1 MSIAFRLGICCLY
14 RPTAYRRVLIL
25 RQSRQLSYSRVSLT
39 HERKEIAVPSP
50 IPAKIQDL
58 ILGFRASRSVIA
70 ACDLGIFDV
79 LHDSDEPQTAEEVA
93 AKIIANSDATEQL
106 IDLLVALELLEKSR
120 NGELWLYSNTEM
132 ASQYLTKFSAH
143 SILPFV
149 TFTQTVAYPLLGNLE
164 TAVREGTDQWM
175 NTFGVSS
182 EELWDKIYRTDE
194 AKLAFL
200 AHMHNT
206 SVYSSHAVTKAFD
219 LSNFD
224 SCCDLGGGTGILAY
238 TLCQYYPN
246 MKITVYDI
254 QKVVD
259 CASHFKPSLED
270 CPNQDN
276 VTFNVGDFFQPDLP
290 KADLYV
296 LSRIVHD
303 WPAEKVDVIL
313 SNVFNC
319 MPSGGGL
326 LIAEMLLDDDKAGPV
341 DAILRSLYMRTIGN
355 GKLRS
360 GKEFEE
366 LLEKHG
372 FDHIEIKRLDPGAGT
387 DVILCRKGWKEK
399 SFN

>member
-106 IDLLVALELLEKSR
+106 MDLLVALELLEKSR

-224 SCCDLGGGTGILAY
+224 SCCDLGGG
-238 TLCQYYPN
+238 
-246 MKITVYDI
+246 
-254 QKVVD
+254 
-259 CASHFKPSLED
+259 
-270 CPNQDN
+270 
-276 VTFNVGDFFQPDLP
+276 
-290 KADLYV
+290 
-296 LSRIVHD
+296 
-303 WPAEKVDVIL
+303 
-313 SNVFNC
+313 
-319 MPSGGGL
+319 GL

-341 DAILRSLYMRTIGN
+341 GAILRSLYMRTIGN